1 MMADVTPALVAPE
14 YFDEPLSAALVYR
27 DLNTP
32 NAIGDLV
39 HALTHLDA
47 LVDTVFSNV
56 SSAFLRT
63 IFQPP
68 RGSIRPP

>member
-1 MMADVTPALVAPE
+1 MADVTSAPVAPE
-14 YFDEPLSAALVYR
+14 YFDEPLSSALVFR

-56 SSAFLRT
+56 SQAS
-63 IFQPP
+63 
-68 RGSIRPP
+68 